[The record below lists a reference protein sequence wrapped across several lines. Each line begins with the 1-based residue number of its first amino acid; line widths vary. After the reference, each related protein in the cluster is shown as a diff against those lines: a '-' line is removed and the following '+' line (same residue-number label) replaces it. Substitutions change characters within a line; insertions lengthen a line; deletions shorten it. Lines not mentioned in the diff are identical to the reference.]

1 MASEAQISANRRN
14 AVQSTGPKTAEGK
27 AAASRNAQRHGLSA
41 EQVVL
46 FDEQAR
52 DFALL
57 RDELR
62 AALDP
67 ADAAE
72 EEMVERIVIC
82 AWRLRRAWRA
92 EASFVNDT
100 ADEYREPDEEDEVD
114 MKFRL
119 GRALRRV
126 STDMVLLSR
135 YETALDRSLRRA
147 HAQLER
153 RQARRRGETVLAP
166 ISIEVDGLDGLA
178 DGDSPHVKPENYETK
193 PIFPGLPPGEGNGKA

>member
-14 AVQSTGPKTAEGK
+14 AVQSTGPKTAAGK
-27 AAASRNAQRHGLSA
+27 AVASRNAQRHGLTA
-41 EQVVL
+41 QPVIL

-52 DFALL
+52 DFTQFH
-57 RDELR
+57 DGLR

-67 ADAAE
+67 ADVAE
-72 EEMVERIVIC
+72 EELVERIVIC

-92 EASFVNDT
+92 ETSIINNAARETREHDIEPSLGGSFC
-100 ADEYREPDEEDEVD
+100 
-114 MKFRL
+114 
-119 GRALRRV
+119 RV
-126 STDMVLLSR
+126 SAAMVMLSR

-166 ISIEVDGLDGLA
+166 ISIEVDGLDGIA
-178 DGDSPHVKPENYETK
+178 GDDSPQGKPENCQTK
-193 PIFPGLPPGEGNGKA
+193 PIFPGLPPGGGNGKA

>member
-14 AVQSTGPKTAEGK
+14 AVQSTGPKTAAGK
-27 AAASRNAQRHGLSA
+27 AVASRNAQRHGLTA
-41 EQVVL
+41 QPVIL

-52 DFALL
+52 DFTQFH
-57 RDELR
+57 DGLR

-72 EEMVERIVIC
+72 EELVERIVIC

-92 EASFVNDT
+92 ETSIINNAARETREHDIEPSLGGSFC
-100 ADEYREPDEEDEVD
+100 
-114 MKFRL
+114 
-119 GRALRRV
+119 RV
-126 STDMVLLSR
+126 SAAMVMLSR

-166 ISIEVDGLDGLA
+166 ISIEVDGLDGIA
-178 DGDSPHVKPENYETK
+178 GDDSPQGKPENCQTK
-193 PIFPGLPPGEGNGKA
+193 PIFPGLPPGGGNGKA

>member
-1 MASEAQISANRRN
+1 LASEAQISANRRN
-14 AVQSTGPKTAEGK
+14 AAQSTGPKTAEGK
-27 AAASRNAQRHGLSA
+27 ATASRNAQRHGLSA

-46 FDEQAR
+46 FDEQAQ

-67 ADAAE
+67 ADAVE

-92 EASFVNDT
+92 EASVVNDS
-100 ADEYREPDEEDEVD
+100 AEEYREVDEMDELDVQ
-114 MKFRL
+114 FRL
-119 GRALRRV
+119 GGAFRRV
-126 STDMVLLSR
+126 SAMVVTLSR
-135 YETALDRSLRRA
+135 YEAALDRALRRA

-166 ISIEVDGLDGLA
+166 ISIEVDGLDGIA
-178 DGDSPHVKPENYETK
+178 DGALPPGKHENCETK
-193 PIFPGLPPGEGNGKA
+193 PISPLATAPGSG

>member
-41 EQVVL
+41 LPVVL
-46 FDEQAR
+46 FDEQAQ
-52 DFALL
+52 DFAQF
-57 RDELR
+57 RDGLC

-72 EEMVERIVIC
+72 EELVERIVIC

-92 EASFVNDT
+92 ET
-100 ADEYREPDEEDEVD
+100 AIINNSAEEFRKHNFEPEIGGAFYRIS
-114 MKFRL
+114 
-119 GRALRRV
+119 A
-126 STDMVLLSR
+126 MVVTLSR

-166 ISIEVDGLDGLA
+166 ISIEVDGLDGIA
-178 DGDSPHVKPENYETK
+178 DGDSPQVKPENCETK
-193 PIFPGLPPGEGNGKA
+193 PIFPGLPPGGGNGKA

>member
-14 AVQSTGPKTAEGK
+14 AVQSTGPKTAAGK
-27 AAASRNAQRHGLSA
+27 KMASRNAQRHGLRA

-52 DFALL
+52 DFAQFH
-57 RDELR
+57 DGLR

-67 ADAAE
+67 ADAVE
-72 EEMVERIVIC
+72 EELVERIVIC

-92 EASFVNDT
+92 EASVVNDS
-100 ADEYREPDEEDEVD
+100 AGEYRELAEEDGWE

-119 GRALRRV
+119 GRTFRRV
-126 STDMVLLSR
+126 SAEMVLLSR
-135 YETALDRSLRRA
+135 YEAALDRALRRA

-153 RQARRRGETVLAP
+153 RQARRRGEPVLAP
-166 ISIEVDGLDGLA
+166 ISIEVDGLDGIA
-178 DGDSPHVKPENYETK
+178 DGVSPQGKHENCQTK
-193 PIFPGLPPGEGNGKA
+193 PISPGPPLSRG

>member
-14 AVQSTGPKTAEGK
+14 AVQSTGPKTAAGK
-27 AAASRNAQRHGLSA
+27 VAASRNAQCHGLRA

-67 ADAAE
+67 ADAVE

-82 AWRLRRAWRA
+82 AWRLRRVWRA
-92 EASFVNDT
+92 EASVVNDT

-166 ISIEVDGLDGLA
+166 ISIEVDGLDGIA
-178 DGDSPHVKPENYETK
+178 DGDSPHGKPENCQTK
-193 PIFPGLPPGEGNGKA
+193 PIFPGLPPGGGDGKA